1 MQDFRARAPAQRA
14 PTFAAMSG
22 GTAGKRV
29 ISLLDDDEDELE
41 RSRRLTRERREQRR
55 RGGTAASSAAK
66 PSEAVASDS
75 WRRPKA
81 AITCP
86 ICFCETEP
94 GEACVLASCA
104 HAFCIE
110 CLKTFV
116 SGKVETGEVLPSQL
130 VCPCVEPQRC
140 GVPLLPQDV
149 QRCLSDA
156 AAAERY
162 ERLTLQRCI
171 EVGDGFG
178 ACPGAG
184 CPYLFAWE
192 EDNRKLECPLCH
204 NSFCLVCRTSPWHRG
219 KRCEEF
225 QAERGDEGASD
236 ALFKRFTATQRLRQ
250 CPKCRFWVEKTD
262 GCDAM
267 HCRCNL
273 VFCYVCGGVLKKTAK
288 KTQIKVC
295 ECGADR
301 AEEMRIHES
310 SSSNHNL
317 R

>member
-1 MQDFRARAPAQRA
+1 M
-14 PTFAAMSG
+14 
-22 GTAGKRV
+22 
-29 ISLLDDDEDELE
+29 
-41 RSRRLTRERREQRR
+41 
-55 RGGTAASSAAK
+55 
-66 PSEAVASDS
+66 
-75 WRRPKA
+75 
-81 AITCP
+81 
-86 ICFCETEP
+86 
-94 GEACVLASCA
+94 
-104 HAFCIE
+104 
-110 CLKTFV
+110 
-116 SGKVETGEVLPSQL
+116 
-130 VCPCVEPQRC
+130 
-140 GVPLLPQDV
+140 PQDV

-273 VFCYVCGGVLKKTAK
+273 VFCYKCGGCLKAK
-288 KTQIKVC
+288 EGIKKCDCAGVAQLLRAH
-295 ECGADR
+295 EGA
-301 AEEMRIHES
+301 H
-310 SSSNHNL
+310 NHNNPGAAPAGPGPAAAL
-317 R
+317 HGMMQGVAAAIGLPGMADAWPFGGGAPRRRGGGGRRRR